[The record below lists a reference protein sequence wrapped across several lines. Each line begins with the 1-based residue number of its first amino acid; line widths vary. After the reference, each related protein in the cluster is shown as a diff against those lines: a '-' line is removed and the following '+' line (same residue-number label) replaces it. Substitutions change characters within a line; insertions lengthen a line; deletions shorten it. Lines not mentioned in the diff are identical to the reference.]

1 MATIFIYQLMPVS
14 FSRMKYFR
22 FSIVILFKAHLL
34 FGNNRFKET
43 IVAFDGAFF
52 DGIGY
57 NDECECLQ

>member
-14 FSRMKYFR
+14 FHRMKYFR

-34 FGNNRFKET
+34 FGNNHFKET
-43 IVAFDGAFF
+43 IVAFGGVFF